1 MFEHGALWG
10 VATILGPLL
19 LLAAM
24 VYGVVMYRR
33 RGPTSKQLTEESTRT
48 LYREGSKS
56 ERRQEAVDEAV
67 NSPPLAPG
75 SSPGASTRPQ
85 DWAEST
91 KSAGTEIAAR
101 AQGPR

>member
-33 RGPTSKQLTEESTRT
+33 RGPASKQLTEDTTRT
-48 LYREGSKS
+48 LYREGGQR
-56 ERRQEAVDEAV
+56 ERRQEAVEDAV

-75 SSPGASTRPQ
+75 ASPQ
-85 DWAEST
+85 
-91 KSAGTEIAAR
+91 AR
-101 AQGPR
+101 AQDWREGQKARDLK